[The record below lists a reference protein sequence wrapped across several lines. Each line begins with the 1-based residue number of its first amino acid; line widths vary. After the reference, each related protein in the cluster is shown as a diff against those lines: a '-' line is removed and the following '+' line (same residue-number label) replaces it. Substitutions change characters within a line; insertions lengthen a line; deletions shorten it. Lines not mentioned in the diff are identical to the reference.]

1 MRESKVEYSDDSY
14 DVVITV
20 RQSSMKSSIK
30 RQVLQGK
37 QAALL
42 KQREKEGEPAPPHYR
57 YYALRTLPELF
68 GATVEIVNA
77 KDAPLKLPEEMDID
91 EFMELPEALV
101 VLWEKATYGVNP
113 LWAAVPEDDESGE
126 ESEPDK
132 SSG

>member
-1 MRESKVEYSDDSY
+1 VRESKVEYSDDSY

-42 KQREKEGEPAPPHYR
+42 KQREEEGEPAPLHYR
-57 YYALRTLPELF
+57 YYALRTLPQLF
-68 GATVEIVNA
+68 GSTVEIVNA
-77 KDAPLKLPEEMDID
+77 KDAKLKLPDEMDID

-101 VLWEKATYGVNP
+101 VLWEEAALGVNP
-113 LWAAVPEDDESGE
+113 HWMIKDDESGE

>member
-1 MRESKVEYSDDSY
+1 MRESKVEYSDDDY

-20 RQSSMKSSIK
+20 RQSSMASSIK
-30 RQVLQGK
+30 RQVLHGK

-42 KQREKEGEPAPPHYR
+42 KQREKEGESVPFHYR
-57 YYALRTLPELF
+57 YYALQTLPQLF
-68 GATVEIVNA
+68 GSTVEIVNA
-77 KDAPLKLPEEMDID
+77 KGAKLKLPDEMGID

-113 LWAAVPEDDESGE
+113 HWMATPEDDDSGE

>member
-20 RQSSMKSSIK
+20 RQASMKSSIK
-30 RQVLQGK
+30 RQVLVGK

-42 KQREKEGEPAPPHYR
+42 AKRKEEGESVPVHYR
-57 YYALRTLPELF
+57 YYALQTLPQLF
-68 GATVEIVNA
+68 GSTVEIVNA
-77 KDAPLKLPEEMDID
+77 KDAKQKLPDEMDID

-101 VLWEKATYGVNP
+101 ALWQEAALGVNP
-113 LWAAVPEDDESGE
+113 HWLPKDDESGE

>member
-1 MRESKVEYSDDSY
+1 MRESKVEYSDDDY

-20 RQSSMKSSIK
+20 RQSSMASSFK
-30 RQVLQGK
+30 RQVIRGK

-42 KQREKEGEPAPPHYR
+42 EKRQEEGEAVPPHYH

-68 GATVEIVNA
+68 GSAVEIVNA
-77 KDAPLKLPEEMDID
+77 KDAKLKLPDEMDID

-101 VLWEKATYGVNP
+101 ILWEQATYGVNP
-113 LWAAVPEDDESGE
+113 HWMATPEDDESGE